1 MANLLAKAQTTIKCD
16 IGEVWDALINANTI
30 KKYMF
35 GTTVKTDWKEGSKIT
50 WRGEWKGKSYE
61 DKGEILE
68 VVPQSKLR
76 YSHYSPLTGLEDIPQ
91 NYHIVTIHLYDNGD
105 QTMISLTQDNNSTEE
120 SRDHSEKN
128 WSMMLT
134 SLKKLLEEGE
144 Q

>member
-1 MANLLAKAQTTIKCD
+1 MANLLAKAQTTIRCD

-128 WSMMLT
+128 WMMMLT

>member
-1 MANLLAKAQTTIKCD
+1 MANLLAKAQTTIRCD